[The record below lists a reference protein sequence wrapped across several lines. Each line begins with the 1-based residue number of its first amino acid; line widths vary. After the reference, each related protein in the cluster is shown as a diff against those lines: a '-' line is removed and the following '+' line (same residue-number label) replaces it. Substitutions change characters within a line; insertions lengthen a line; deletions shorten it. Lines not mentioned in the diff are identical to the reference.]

1 MADQLT
7 EEQIAEF
14 KEAFSL
20 FDKDGDGTITTKE
33 LGTVMRSLGQNPT
46 EAELQD
52 MINEVD
58 ADGNGTIDFPEF
70 LTMMARKMK
79 DTDSEE
85 EIREAFRVFDKD
97 GNGFI
102 SAAELRHVMTNLGE
116 KLTDEEVDEMIREAD
131 IDGDGQV
138 NYEVFFLHISSE
150 IFIAFLDMSVIRKA
164 THSGSW
170 YSDSVKELNRQLDG
184 WLDAANSTHG
194 PARAIIAPH
203 AGYRYCGS
211 CAGHAYR
218 QINPAIVKRVF
229 ILGPSHHVRLAGCA
243 LSPAAKYHTPFYDL
257 NIDSIVYKDL
267 QSTGCF
273 EWMNLETDEDEHSI
287 EMHLP
292 YIAKVFSDHRDF
304 SIVPILVGSLSPEKE
319 AQYGKLLS
327 KYLADPSNLFIV
339 SSDFCHW
346 GQRFRYTHY
355 EKSYGEIYQSIQ
367 RLDQQGMT
375 IIEML
380 DTAGFTD
387 YLKKY
392 GNTICG
398 RHPISVLL
406 NMMDHYRITA
416 NGVKMSLKFIDYAQ
430 SSQCR
435 SFSDSSVSYASASLV
450 IE

>member
-1 MADQLT
+1 
-7 EEQIAEF
+7 
-14 KEAFSL
+14 
-20 FDKDGDGTITTKE
+20 
-33 LGTVMRSLGQNPT
+33 
-46 EAELQD
+46 

-138 NYEVFFLHISSE
+138 NYEASH
-150 IFIAFLDMSVIRKA
+150 A
-164 THSGSW
+164 GSW
-170 YSDSVKELNRQLDG
+170 YSDSAKELGRQLDS
-184 WLDAANSTHG
+184 WLDAAIFSHG

-211 CAGHAYR
+211 CAGFAYK
-218 QINPAIVKRVF
+218 QIDPSNVKRVF
-229 ILGPSHHVRLAGCA
+229 ILGPSHHVRLSGCA
-243 LSPAAKYHTPFYDL
+243 LSSVAKYRTPFYDL
-257 NIDSIVYKDL
+257 TIDAQVYKEL

-292 YIAKVFSDHRDF
+292 YIAKVFENHRDF
-304 SIVPILVGSLSPEKE
+304 QIVPILVGSLSPERE
-319 AQYGKLLS
+319 AQYGRLLS
-327 KYLADPSNLFIV
+327 KYLADPTNCFV
-339 SSDFCHW
+339 FSSDFCHW

-355 EKSYGEIYQSIQ
+355 DKSCGEIYQSIQ
-367 RLDQQGMT
+367 RLDQQGMS

-380 DTAGFTD
+380 DTAGFTE

-398 RHPISVLL
+398 RHPIGVLL
-406 NMMDHYRITA
+406 NMIDHLRQIT
-416 NGVKMSLKFIDYAQ
+416 NGLKMSLKFVDYAQ

-435 SFSDSSVSYASASLV
+435 SFSDSSVSYASAALLF
-450 IE
+450 E